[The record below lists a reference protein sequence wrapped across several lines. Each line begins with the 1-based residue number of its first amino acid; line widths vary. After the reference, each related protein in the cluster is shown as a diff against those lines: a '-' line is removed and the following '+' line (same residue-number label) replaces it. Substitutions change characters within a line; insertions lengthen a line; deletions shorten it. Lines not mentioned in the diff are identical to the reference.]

1 MSLKETST
9 HLMKLLDACV
19 RDLQKANTGNKAA
32 AQRVR
37 TGTIK
42 LEKCAKAYRK
52 ESIATEKKGGFKK
65 ASKTAPKKA
74 APKAHKAKK
83 GKKGK
88 KR

>member
-9 HLMKLLDACV
+9 HLMKLLEACMK
-19 RDLQKANTGNKAA
+19 DLQKANTGNKAA

-42 LEKCAKAYRK
+42 LEKCAKGYRK
-52 ESIATEKKGGFKK
+52 ESIVTEKKGGFKK
-65 ASKTAPKKA
+65 VSKAGLKKA
-74 APKAHKAKK
+74 APKVHKPKK